1 MESWRHAGRI
11 LQGLREGRGWTVPM
25 FVAELEAHARA
36 IGRRLTINRE
46 SLVRMVYDWE
56 AGAHRPRDYYTLF
69 ILIYATQEELSAR
82 TIERGS
88 ELDRLMAAF
97 KSMGVSVDRRRFLL
111 NATALAAGVAG
122 VPAVAANLDGRE
134 RLSWVLKHPRNVD
147 LPTVA
152 FLRQQALDLLRRNEA
167 TPAASLF
174 PVSARQLEQVMVLRE
189 HAPAGRVRQELF
201 AVEAQSAT
209 LLGRLLWDVSGHR
222 DHATAARYFDQ
233 AVDIASNVKDGWAEA
248 SPRMF
253 QRFIP
258 VYGTDKDPRKGLVL
272 AERAVARA
280 TDGSSRVVAGWS
292 CALAAEAY
300 ADLGE
305 ERRAR
310 LALDRANAQLMRVA
324 ADDPLYGVFGREQL
338 GGFIGVCHLRLHHP
352 KGAQAALQQTA
363 RSFGVGKEKHKAVIL
378 GDLSTAF
385 IGQGEPEQAAVVLH
399 EAIDL
404 VELTRDAG
412 GMKRV
417 FSAGRQLGPWRHEPF
432 VQEVQDRLLAL
443 GC

>member
-1 MESWRHAGRI
+1 
-11 LQGLREGRGWTVPM
+11 
-25 FVAELEAHARA
+25 
-36 IGRRLTINRE
+36 
-46 SLVRMVYDWE
+46 
-56 AGAHRPRDYYTLF
+56 
-69 ILIYATQEELSAR
+69 
-82 TIERGS
+82 
-88 ELDRLMAAF
+88 
-97 KSMGVSVDRRRFLL
+97 
-111 NATALAAGVAG
+111 
-122 VPAVAANLDGRE
+122 
-134 RLSWVLKHPRNVD
+134 
-147 LPTVA
+147 
-152 FLRQQALDLLRRNEA
+152 
-167 TPAASLF
+167 
-174 PVSARQLEQVMVLRE
+174 
-189 HAPAGRVRQELF
+189 
-201 AVEAQSAT
+201 
-209 LLGRLLWDVSGHR
+209 
-222 DHATAARYFDQ
+222 
-233 AVDIASNVKDGWAEA
+233 
-248 SPRMF
+248 
-253 QRFIP
+253 
-258 VYGTDKDPRKGLVL
+258 VYGTDKDLRKGLVL

-280 TDGSSRVVAGWS
+280 ADGSSRVVAGWS

-305 ERRAR
+305 ERSVR

-363 RSFGVGKEKHKAVIL
+363 QRFGLGKEKHKAVIL

>member
-1 MESWRHAGRI
+1 
-11 LQGLREGRGWTVPM
+11 
-25 FVAELEAHARA
+25 
-36 IGRRLTINRE
+36 
-46 SLVRMVYDWE
+46 
-56 AGAHRPRDYYTLF
+56 
-69 ILIYATQEELSAR
+69 
-82 TIERGS
+82 
-88 ELDRLMAAF
+88 
-97 KSMGVSVDRRRFLL
+97 MGVSVDRRRFLL
-111 NATALAAGVAG
+111 NAAALAAGVAG

-134 RLSWVLKHPRNVD
+134 RLSWVLKHPRRVD

-167 TPAASLF
+167 TPAASLL
-174 PVSARQLEQVMVLRE
+174 PVSARQLEQVMLLRE
-189 HAPAGRVRQELF
+189 HAPVGRVRQELF
-201 AVEAQSAT
+201 VVEAQSAT

-258 VYGTDKDPRKGLVL
+258 VYGTDKDLRKGLVL

-280 TDGSSRVVAGWS
+280 ADGSSRVVAGWS

-305 ERRAR
+305 ERSVR

-352 KGAQAALQQTA
+352 KGRRQPSSRRHSASAWA
-363 RSFGVGKEKHKAVIL
+363 RK
-378 GDLSTAF
+378 ST
-385 IGQGEPEQAAVVLH
+385 
-399 EAIDL
+399 
-404 VELTRDAG
+404 R
-412 GMKRV
+412 R
-417 FSAGRQLGPWRHEPF
+417 
-432 VQEVQDRLLAL
+432 
-443 GC
+443 

>member
-1 MESWRHAGRI
+1 MQSWRHAGRI

-25 FVAELEAHARA
+25 FVAELEAQAKA

-56 AGAHRPRDYYTLF
+56 GGAHRPRDYYTLF
-69 ILIYATQEELSAR
+69 ILIYATQEELSAH

-88 ELDRLMAAF
+88 ELDRLMAAL
-97 KSMGVSVDRRRFLL
+97 KAMGVSIDRRRFLL
-111 NATALAAGVAG
+111 NVAALAAGVAG
-122 VPAVAANLDGRE
+122 VPAVAANFDGQE
-134 RLSWVLKHPRNVD
+134 RLSWMLRHPRSVD

-152 FLRQQALDLLRRNEA
+152 FLRQQALDVLQRNEA
-167 TPAASLF
+167 TPAASLL
-174 PVSARQLEQVMVLRE
+174 PAVARQLEQVTLLRE
-189 HAPAGRVRQELF
+189 HAPAGRVCQELF
-201 AVEAQSAT
+201 GVEAQSAT
-209 LLGRLLWDVSGHR
+209 LMGRLLWDVSGHR

-233 AVDIASNVKDGWAEA
+233 AIDLASNVKDGWVEA

-272 AERAVARA
+272 AERAVACA
-280 TDGSSRVVAGWS
+280 ADGSSRVVAGWS

-310 LALDRANAQLMRVA
+310 LALDHANAHLTRVA
-324 ADDPLYGVFGREQL
+324 ADDPLDGVFGREQV

-352 KGAQAALQQTA
+352 KRAQAALQETA
-363 RSFGVGKEKHKAVIL
+363 QSFGVGKDKHKSVIL
-378 GDLSTAF
+378 GDLATAF

-417 FSAGRQLGPWRHEPF
+417 FSAGRQLGPWRNEPF

>member
-1 MESWRHAGRI
+1 MQSWRHAGRI

-25 FVAELEAHARA
+25 FVAELEAQARA

-88 ELDRLMAAF
+88 ELDRLMAAL
-97 KSMGVSVDRRRFLL
+97 KAMGVSVDRRKFLL
-111 NATALAAGVAG
+111 NAAALAAGAAG
-122 VPAVAANLDGRE
+122 MPAVAANLDGQE
-134 RLSWVLKHPRNVD
+134 RLSWMLKHPRSVD

-152 FLRQQALDLLRRNEA
+152 FLRQQALDLLKQNEA
-167 TPAASLF
+167 TPAVSLLST
-174 PVSARQLEQVMVLRE
+174 VARQLEHVTVLRE
-189 HAPAGRVRQELF
+189 HAPIGRVRQELF

-233 AVDIASNVKDGWAEA
+233 AVDLASNVKDGWVEA

-258 VYGTDKDPRKGLVL
+258 VYGADKDPRKGLVL

-280 TDGSSRVVAGWS
+280 ADGSSRVVAGWS
-292 CALAAEAY
+292 SALAAEAY

-305 ERRAR
+305 ERSAR
-310 LALDRANAQLMRVA
+310 LALDRASAHLTRVA

-338 GGFIGVCHLRLHHP
+338 GGFIGVCHLRLHYP

-363 RSFGVGKEKHKAVIL
+363 QNFRVGKEKHKSVIL
-378 GDLSTAF
+378 GDLATAF
-385 IGQGEPEQAAVVLH
+385 IGQGEPEQAAVLLH

-404 VELTRDAG
+404 VDLTRDAG

-417 FSAGRQLGPWRHEPF
+417 FSAGRQLRPWRNEPF

>member
-1 MESWRHAGRI
+1 MQSWRHAGRI

-25 FVAELEAHARA
+25 FVAELEAQARA

-88 ELDRLMAAF
+88 ELDRLMAAL

-111 NATALAAGVAG
+111 NAAALAAGVAG

-134 RLSWVLKHPRNVD
+134 RLSWVLKHPRRVD

-167 TPAASLF
+167 TPAASLL
-174 PVSARQLEQVMVLRE
+174 PVSARQLEQVMLLRE
-189 HAPAGRVRQELF
+189 HAPVGRVRQELF
-201 AVEAQSAT
+201 VVEAQSAT

-258 VYGTDKDPRKGLVL
+258 VYGTDKDLRKGLVL

-280 TDGSSRVVAGWS
+280 ADGSSRVVAGWS

-305 ERRAR
+305 ERSVR

-324 ADDPLYGVFGREQL
+324 ADDPLYGVFGRNSWA
-338 GGFIGVCHLRLHHP
+338 GSSGFAISACIIPRGRRQPSSRRHS
-352 KGAQAALQQTA
+352 ASAWA
-363 RSFGVGKEKHKAVIL
+363 RK
-378 GDLSTAF
+378 ST
-385 IGQGEPEQAAVVLH
+385 
-399 EAIDL
+399 
-404 VELTRDAG
+404 R
-412 GMKRV
+412 R
-417 FSAGRQLGPWRHEPF
+417 
-432 VQEVQDRLLAL
+432 
-443 GC
+443 

>member
-1 MESWRHAGRI
+1 MQSWRHAGRI
-11 LQGLREGRGWTVPM
+11 LQGLREGRGWTVPI
-25 FVAELEAHARA
+25 FVAELEAQARA

-88 ELDRLMAAF
+88 ELDRLMAAL
-97 KSMGVSVDRRRFLL
+97 KAMGVSVDRRRFLL
-111 NATALAAGVAG
+111 NAAALAAGVAG
-122 VPAVAANLDGRE
+122 VPAVAANLDGQE
-134 RLSWVLKHPRNVD
+134 RLAWVLRHPRSVD

-167 TPAASLF
+167 TPAASLL
-174 PVSARQLEQVMVLRE
+174 PTVARQLEQATVLRE

-233 AVDIASNVKDGWAEA
+233 AIDLASNIKDGWVEA

-253 QRFIP
+253 QRFLP
-258 VYGTDKDPRKGLVL
+258 VYGTDKDPGKGLVL

-280 TDGSSRVVAGWS
+280 ADGSSRVIAGWS
-292 CALAAEAY
+292 CALLAEAY

-310 LALDRANAQLMRVA
+310 LALDRANVHLTRVA
-324 ADDPLYGVFGREQL
+324 PDDPFYGVFGREQL
-338 GGFIGVCHLRLHHP
+338 GGFIGVCHLRLHDP

-363 RSFGVGKEKHKAVIL
+363 QRFGVGKEKHKSVVL
-378 GDLSTAF
+378 GDLATAF

-417 FSAGRQLGPWRHEPF
+417 FSAGRQLRPWRNEPF

>member
-111 NATALAAGVAG
+111 NAAALAAGVAG

-134 RLSWVLKHPRNVD
+134 RLSWVLKHPRSVD

-167 TPAASLF
+167 TPAASLL
-174 PVSARQLEQVMVLRE
+174 PVSARQLEQVMLLRE

-272 AERAVARA
+272 AERRSRA
-280 TDGSSRVVAGWS
+280 QRTGRAGSLRVG
-292 CALAAEAY
+292 
-300 ADLGE
+300 
-305 ERRAR
+305 RAR
-310 LALDRANAQLMRVA
+310 LRPKRMRTWVRSA
-324 ADDPLYGVFGREQL
+324 APGWLL
-338 GGFIGVCHLRLHHP
+338 
-352 KGAQAALQQTA
+352 TA
-363 RSFGVGKEKHKAVIL
+363 PTPS
-378 GDLSTAF
+378 
-385 IGQGEPEQAAVVLH
+385 
-399 EAIDL
+399 
-404 VELTRDAG
+404 
-412 GMKRV
+412 
-417 FSAGRQLGPWRHEPF
+417 
-432 VQEVQDRLLAL
+432 
-443 GC
+443 